1 MTDTKF
7 PRPPKVFKSVPALTF
22 YPDEVDDWFKR
33 CIAEFPYA
41 DPYGDDTSDPLF
53 LKLIRDR
60 HIWFIK
66 WFGQF
71 KEDSQ

>member
-1 MTDTKF
+1 MADTKF
-7 PRPPKVFKSVPALTF
+7 PDLRQMWLDGDIDSAIG
-22 YPDEVDDWFKR
+22 DSDDWFKR
-33 CIAEFPYA
+33 CKAEFPYA

-71 KEDSQ
+71 KETKE